1 MVNLTRKCCTCRVWN
16 LIGISCKYCVAAI
29 YKNIERP
36 EDYVHACFRKH
47 AYMAAYKEMITPLP
61 GQDEWVETN
70 LPTPVALIV
79 YKPAGRPPMKRKK
92 DADEPNNP
100 YSF

>member
-47 AYMAAYKEMITPLP
+47 AYVAAYKEMITPLS

-79 YKPAGRPPMKRKK
+79 YKPVGRPPMKRKK

-100 YSF
+100 YNF